1 MAVAQPTIVSVLP
14 NNGGITDSNVLTLFG
29 TATPNSI
36 VDVFDGTTLLGTA
49 TVNGNGIWTF
59 TAGTLSDGTQV
70 FTAVDSNSVGNPSAT
85 SSPFQMTVTP
95 DIASFS
101 SADNSHIYVDGS
113 SYWTEAVNPAYSI
126 TSPDTHTLRFE
137 VHKGDVWG
145 GFSGERAEIAGWA
158 LYSPGTTIKVSYN
171 FAFEPGVANP
181 LGIGSD
187 PSWVVVGQFHSDSNT
202 TTPQPV
208 HPPFAIFMSGKH
220 MEVNIAS
227 AATGSTV
234 ETDTTLYLD
243 PNPIQRGHYYA
254 ITIEANFQNNANG
267 FLEVWRDGTEIVN
280 YHGAIGYGQS
290 VYWKEGIYRSPTTV
304 V

>member
-85 SSPFQMTVTP
+85 SSPFQVTVAA

-101 SADNSHIYVDGS
+101 SADNQHIYVDGS

-137 VHKGDVWG
+137 VHQGDKWG
-145 GFSGERAEIAGWA
+145 GYSGERAEIAGWA
-158 LYSPGTTIKVSYN
+158 VYSPGTTITVSYD
-171 FAFEPGVANP
+171 FTFEPGPANP
-181 LGIGSD
+181 LGIDGT
-187 PSWVVVGQFHSDSNT
+187 PTWLVVGQFHNNDGSI
-202 TTPQPV
+202 PAPPHPV
-208 HPPFAIFMSGKH
+208 FSIAMNGEH
-220 MEVNIAS
+220 MEVDIAS
-227 AATGSTV
+227 APTGTTT
-234 ETDTTLYLD
+234 ETDTRVYLD
-243 PNPIQRGHYYA
+243 PNPIQRGHAYA
-254 ITIEANFQNNANG
+254 I
-267 FLEVWRDGTEIVN
+267 
-280 YHGAIGYGQS
+280 
-290 VYWKEGIYRSPTTV
+290 
-304 V
+304 